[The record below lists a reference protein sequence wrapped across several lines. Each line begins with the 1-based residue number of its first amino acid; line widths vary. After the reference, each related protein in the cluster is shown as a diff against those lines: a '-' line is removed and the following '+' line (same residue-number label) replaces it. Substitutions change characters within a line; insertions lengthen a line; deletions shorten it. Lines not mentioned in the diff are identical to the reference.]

1 MPSQEKKSNRKV
13 GFNDVL
19 DFNEDDINK
28 YAGDKGITPIHI
40 AARTGDIGLLT
51 KSLLEEGADVNAKD
65 SKGKTPL
72 HYASEKGHPEIV
84 EALTKVEGINVNAID
99 NRGITPL
106 YLAAVHG
113 ATVIKKDADVNA
125 VAEHS
130 RTKVTAA
137 LIKAGADVNAKDKY
151 GRTPL
156 HRAAEKGH
164 LKTVEALIKVEG
176 VNVNAENSS
185 GSTPLYAAIKA
196 GNKEVIKA
204 LVSKGAKYS
213 KLPIF
218 DWQTIS
224 RGYTLR
230 IVFYKIYNFSTGG
243 EKNSNDSTAAP
254 NNAAPR
260 SSNEISRSGALVKPN
275 ESPNKD

>member
-1 MPSQEKKSNRKV
+1 M
-13 GFNDVL
+13 
-19 DFNEDDINK
+19 
-28 YAGDKGITPIHI
+28 
-40 AARTGDIGLLT
+40 
-51 KSLLEEGADVNAKD
+51 
-65 SKGKTPL
+65 
-72 HYASEKGHPEIV
+72 
-84 EALTKVEGINVNAID
+84 AI
-99 NRGITPL
+99 
-106 YLAAVHG
+106 
-113 ATVIKKDADVNA
+113 
-125 VAEHS
+125 
-130 RTKVTAA
+130 
-137 LIKAGADVNAKDKY
+137 
-151 GRTPL
+151 
-156 HRAAEKGH
+156 EKGH
-164 LKTVEALIKVEG
+164 LEIAASLIETKGVDINANDNQGYAPLHIAILKGHTKVALALIEKGANIYNKCYGSNNSLHLAVEKDRLEIAQELLKHGSHSGNFVIAKNSSGDTPLHLAAKIDRLEIAQELLKVEG
-176 VNVNAENSS
+176 VNVNAKDSS